1 MLNEN
6 CRRSSWAFLTLLF
19 ASNAWAQ
26 TPFSSEQMGL
36 GGAGVARTDSSGF
49 RNAAAMMLEPGFYTY
64 SEVKWGHGFSL
75 GQALRE
81 VRSDTAVGASFGYS
95 WAKSN
100 FPPTL
105 DEMPGWIEPGE
116 VLTNARKSRDFRGAG
131 GIRLLGGRLALG
143 LGGNVLRDDS
153 ELGGV
158 QSFYQMDVSAAGQ
171 LAEGV
176 SMAVGARNLLA
187 EGEDPLRLELGLWW
201 SAVETFHFAIDAIFE
216 EGVVQGRVGGE
227 LGLGP
232 AIRLRGGGYFSEEEQ
247 GFGAGFA
254 LLGEGTRLD
263 YSLSAAIG
271 GPENNGP
278 THSLTVFVAVPARK

>member
-6 CRRSSWAFLTLLF
+6 CRRSPWAFLALLLGTS
-19 ASNAWAQ
+19 ATAQ
-26 TPFSSEQMGL
+26 TPFSPEQMGM

-49 RNAAAMMLEPGFYTY
+49 RNAAAMMLEPGFFTY
-64 SEVKWGHGFSL
+64 SEMNWGHGFSL

-81 VRSDTAVGASFGYS
+81 VRTDTAVGASFGYS
-95 WAKSN
+95 WARSN
-100 FPPTL
+100 LPPTL

-116 VLTNARKSRDFRGAG
+116 ELTNARKSRDFRGAG
-131 GIRLLGGRLALG
+131 GIRLLDGRLALG
-143 LGGNVLRDDS
+143 LGGQFLRDDS

-158 QSFYQMDVSAAGQ
+158 QSTYQMDVSAAGQ

-176 SMAVGARNLLA
+176 SLALGARNLLA

-201 SAVETFHFAIDAIFE
+201 SAVETFHFALDAIFE

-232 AIRLRGGGYFSEEEQ
+232 AIRLRGGGYFSELSQ

-263 YSLSAAIG
+263 YSISKALG
-271 GPENNGP
+271 GLEDSGP
-278 THSLTVFVAVPARK
+278 THSLALFIAVPARP